1 MGRIGLVPDAVHLR
15 LDLLSTTFNV
25 KEASVTMAEN
35 NAKDSRVGAVS
46 ELIEF
51 PLPKTGNWTRRDRS
65 AGRFKAMR
73 EAGGPFRGVQLE
85 A

>member
-1 MGRIGLVPDAVHLR
+1 
-15 LDLLSTTFNV
+15 
-25 KEASVTMAEN
+25 MAEN